1 MNGRRATLASFTSH
15 RWVATTPRTLS
26 QKPARV
32 LLFLAAAAAGWPLAA
47 AAQGSEVDRVLQAPG
62 LDFSR
67 LPPQAKK
74 ELAAVFTDEFDYC
87 GRPLTIA
94 ASLKKEPCKHTRR
107 LATFAATMAAEGVSA
122 NEIIVALS
130 KYNQTFSG
138 KRTAFKPDERMCKG
152 PADAKITLVEFADF
166 ECPYCN
172 AVRPILT
179 EALKK
184 RKDVR
189 LCYQPFPLAGHA
201 NSLPATIAV
210 LAARDAGKFW
220 PMYDA
225 IFDNQTQ
232 LSVDLIK
239 KLAAKQGLDPN
250 AVGKAIA
257 DNKYQDEINASKDL
271 GKQAGVD
278 ATPMIFVNGR
288 KLTLNPTADALLVAI
303 DDEAD
308 WAAGKSA
315 WPSN

>member
-1 MNGRRATLASFTSH
+1 MVTETGVGASFTSH
-15 RWVATTPRTLS
+15 RWVATTRRTLKH
-26 QKPARV
+26 KPACV
-32 LLFLAAAAAGWPLAA
+32 LTFLAFVTLGWVSPA
-47 AAQGSEVDRVLQAPG
+47 AAQGSEHDRVLQAPG

-67 LPPQAKK
+67 LTPPAKK

-94 ASLKKEPCKHTRR
+94 ASLKKDPCKHTRR
-107 LATFAATMAAEGVSA
+107 LATFAATMAAEGVTA

-130 KYNQTFSG
+130 KYNQGFTA
-138 KRTAFKPDERMCKG
+138 RRVAFKPDEKMCKG

-172 AVRPILT
+172 AVRPILA
-179 EALKK
+179 EVMKK

-201 NSLPATIAV
+201 NAVPASTAA
-210 LAARDAGKFW
+210 LFARDAGKFW
-220 PMYDA
+220 QMYDSL
-225 IFDNQTQ
+225 FDNQLQ
-232 LSVDLIK
+232 LSTDLIK
-239 KLAAKQGLDPN
+239 KLCTKHGLD
-250 AVGKAIA
+250 AAAFEKALTGGK
-257 DNKYQDEINASKDL
+257 YTEELNASKEL

-278 ATPMIFVNGR
+278 ATPMIYVNGR
-288 KLTLNPTADALLVAI
+288 KLTLNPTAEALLVAI
-303 DDEAD
+303 DDELD